1 VLLFPSKTLQAV
13 TLLFQQSFTSLS
25 QVELLFCAKMSK
37 VVIVV
42 MNETATAAATNIII
56 AVRACVSFNGWVLFL
71 FMYIGYG
78 HGMRAWN

>member
-1 VLLFPSKTLQAV
+1 
-13 TLLFQQSFTSLS
+13 
-25 QVELLFCAKMSK
+25 MSK